1 MKEILK
7 CETTQKWKPLQFLNI
22 ADQIVWFDWVFT
34 PKKIQRKAKKSI
46 VMWRAQ
52 PVLNNRLKSFREKE
66 NNMFIYR

>member
-22 ADQIVWFDWVFT
+22 ADQIVWFAWVFT
-34 PKKIQRKAKKSI
+34 PKKFREKENKSI